1 MSSTTID
8 PIQFITNIFS
18 LYGFD
23 YDDIRN
29 EIANYFEQE
38 EQFKEWILDCDQMEN
53 N

>member
-1 MSSTTID
+1 MSTRTID

-29 EIANYFEQE
+29 EIANFFEYE
-38 EQFKEWILDCDQMEN
+38 EQFNEWIIE
-53 N
+53 